1 MSPVECGSH
10 WASGCLR
17 DLSDELH
24 ALGALC
30 CADTEITAS
39 HIADGLSVLSLRVL
53 SYSRF
58 AELLERADQAQA
70 TMAEE
75 CKEATQ

>member
-1 MSPVECGSH
+1 MNST
-10 WASGCLR
+10 
-17 DLSDELH
+17 
-24 ALGALC
+24 LGALC